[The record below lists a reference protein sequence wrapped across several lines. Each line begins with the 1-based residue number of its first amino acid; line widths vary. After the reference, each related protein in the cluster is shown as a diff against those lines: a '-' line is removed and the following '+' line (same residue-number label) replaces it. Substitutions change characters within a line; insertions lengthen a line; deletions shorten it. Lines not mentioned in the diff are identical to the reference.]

1 MCSTDRCSSV
11 SNGGRCLIHLSNSFA
26 WGDSRELD
34 YIDVDCASVMVAV
47 GAADI
52 ARERATD

>member
-1 MCSTDRCSSV
+1 VQHGQVLERFQW
-11 SNGGRCLIHLSNSFA
+11 RPLSNSFA